1 MEGLTT
7 RDWSLIARCLK
18 DEASESD
25 LEELRHLVKRYPE
38 LKTEM
43 KKMKPDLHHRNP
55 SGEPFDADKA
65 LEKLTDRFRKENLL

>member
-18 DEASESD
+18 EEASESD
-25 LEELRHLVKRYPE
+25 LEELSRLVKRYPE
-38 LKTEM
+38 LKNEM

-55 SGEPFDADKA
+55 SGETFDADKA

>member
-1 MEGLTT
+1 MKGLTT

-18 DEASESD
+18 EEASESD

-43 KKMKPDLHHRNP
+43 KKMKPDLHQRNP
-55 SGEPFDADKA
+55 AGEPFDADKA

>member
-18 DEASESD
+18 EEASESD

-43 KKMKPDLHHRNP
+43 KKMKPDLHHRNIP
-55 SGEPFDADKA
+55 GEPFDADKA